1 MNYKAY
7 NGYGGFNNTGDE
19 YEILNTHTPVPW
31 CNVLTNERFGTLVS
45 TYGTVYSFYKNA
57 GEFKL
62 TQAPECE
69 KEIILDK
76 FYYKDYENVEVS
88 EDSNVFFGNV
98 AAISVDVISEIS
110 ETFQAYSTS

>member
-7 NGYGGFNNTGDE
+7 NGYGGFNITGDE
-19 YEILNTHTPVPW
+19 YEVFNTHTPVPW

-62 TQAPECE
+62 THWCNDWADFKPGE
-69 KEIILDK
+69 KFRGVTYDFQL
-76 FYYKDYENVEVS
+76 YYKPLMPDIRNSCPTFLKKGLEY
-88 EDSNVFFGNV
+88 FKK
-98 AAISVDVISEIS
+98 DVMGME
-110 ETFQAYSTS
+110 